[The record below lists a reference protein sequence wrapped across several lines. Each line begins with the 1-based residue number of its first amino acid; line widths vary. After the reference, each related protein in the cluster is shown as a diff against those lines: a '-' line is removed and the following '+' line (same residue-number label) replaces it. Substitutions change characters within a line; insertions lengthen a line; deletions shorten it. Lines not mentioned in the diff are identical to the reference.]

1 MTTSVKAAPQ
11 ARFTTAVVGDVTSVY
26 ICIGSE
32 FMKPL
37 RLNPVFIVA
46 PAVNSSGA
54 VSPAAR
60 AIASRMPVSR
70 PGSAVGST
78 ILKITFQRGAPS
90 ASADSR
96 SEPGTSSS
104 TTSAARVTTGSI
116 SSDSAKAP
124 L

>member
-46 PAVNSSGA
+46 PAVQMNSQVA
-54 VSPAAR
+54 HH
-60 AIASRMPVSR
+60 R
-70 PGSAVGST
+70 P
-78 ILKITFQRGAPS
+78 
-90 ASADSR
+90 
-96 SEPGTSSS
+96 
-104 TTSAARVTTGSI
+104 
-116 SSDSAKAP
+116 
-124 L
+124 